1 MTAVEE
7 AGAGGRAGIF
17 EELALEGALEDV
29 FREQALEGTF
39 EERALE
45 NLKPP
50 QGWTRESRTKE
61 GWTEPA
67 GTMERGEGAVRS
79 PEQHHSLSD
88 PAPCLAVPDLLTA
101 HPQPRCRGRSSTP
114 RSHRPRLAP
123 S

>member
-1 MTAVEE
+1 MEE

-17 EELALEGALEDV
+17 EEPALEGALEDV
-29 FREQALEGTF
+29 FGEQALEGTF

-67 GTMERGEGAVRS
+67 GTMARGEGVVRS
-79 PEQHHSLSD
+79 PEQHPSLSD
-88 PAPCLAVPDLLTA
+88 SAPCLAVPDLLTA

-114 RSHRPRLAP
+114 RSHHPRLAP

>member
-1 MTAVEE
+1 MEE

-17 EELALEGALEDV
+17 EELALEGTCEELPLGGALESWT
-29 FREQALEGTF
+29 EPAGALESWTEPAG
-39 EERALE
+39 ALE
-45 NLKPP
+45 
-50 QGWTRESRTKE
+50 S
-61 GWTEPA
+61 WTEPA

-79 PEQHHSLSD
+79 PEQHPSLSN

-101 HPQPRCRGRSSTP
+101 HPQPRCRGQSSTP